1 MSCFCAGAATL
12 CGKPGT
18 ERLVLGGLDV
28 GDDQDD
34 DDAIMV
40 DVLIDGDSGCELES
54 LTTALAAAVCWL
66 ASAA

>member
-54 LTTALAAAVCWL
+54 
-66 ASAA
+66 

>member
-1 MSCFCAGAATL
+1 VSCRAGAATL

-34 DDAIMV
+34 DEAIMV

-54 LTTALAAAVCWL
+54 LTTALAGAAVCWL
-66 ASAA
+66 PAAA